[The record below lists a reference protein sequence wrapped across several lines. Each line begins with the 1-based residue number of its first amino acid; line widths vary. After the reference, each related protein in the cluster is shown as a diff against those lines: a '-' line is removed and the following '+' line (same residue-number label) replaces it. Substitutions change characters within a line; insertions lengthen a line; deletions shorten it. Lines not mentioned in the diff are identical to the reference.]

1 MASGEVSPAPSGRG
15 LKGMLAKARRNKLDN
30 SSTTSFPTSEGSNES
45 HGIRDSM
52 DSALEKIKNAA
63 RKDNDPSDTSGGVS
77 IAKLI
82 PGTRKRKEHKRRAKQ
97 DAGDAEGPRG
107 RSMGDGEGA
116 TGTGLSN
123 ENQGTLDDDDES
135 SLMTEDSEEEQLHSA
150 APPLISH
157 ESHIGYLTSSSPVV
171 KATTIAEES
180 VSLPLNGNP
189 LISVRPAGTTDN
201 PLTSLSNQSMNTN
214 LANEDV
220 FSPGPLTGESTY
232 SVDSLGSGI
241 SMSRSV
247 SPGFRLKEA
256 FKPGSRKNSTQ
267 NGSPERTSGSSGTGN
282 TLGALFSKDRMGSI
296 SSRRSSKV
304 ADSVAAA
311 PAAPAV
317 LKTMNTAART
327 SNKSLPSLNTV
338 PRTPPRSSLE
348 APTTTITPPTPI
360 DRVDGGSPGKVS
372 SAKPDVSASSNSPD
386 IANSTMGNLT
396 YVPSH
401 RRVRSD
407 SATHQPSKLSNAMS
421 APLTPMMEEAK
432 TPGSRTASGNTAAS
446 TGFFSSVFVAAQN
459 AANTFT
465 NTIGNNQ
472 SRSRSGT
479 ADTDEKPSDIPAV
492 SENQDAAHPSDQP
505 RKLAIDTIGSGDLN
519 LSHLGIS
526 SDALSQATTAVNPA
540 SISDGTN
547 GDSVHRD
554 EAAAR
559 AEDASAARAVS
570 VAYGEKA
577 DFDTTT
583 TPTAEDTLALTRP
596 KSNYEPSVSGDKTP
610 PNGSIYEGESGGIFR
625 NASIRSKV
633 DKVKRRR
640 NGSNATGTT
649 VGAMINA
656 SHSTLMSPGANS
668 SVPKLT
674 GFAVASKKRNRD
686 FHQLFRSVPEDDY
699 LIEDYSCALQRDI
712 ILAGRIYVSEGHI
725 CFSSNILGWI
735 TTLVI
740 SFDEVVSVEKET
752 TAMVFPNAIAI
763 QTLHARHTFRSLLSR
778 EATYD
783 LLIGIWKISHPGL
796 QSSEN
801 GVKLVNGGT
810 GTKTEKVDPSESGE
824 DSEGSEDEEDVY
836 DEDDEDDE
844 GAGSFVETVNGS
856 VAGSEPPEPQQKAVA
871 RKASAVGV
879 AAGQAAGS
887 VPTPSEAKSAEKAG
901 AAAAAATDFPGP
913 QTHAPTE
920 CTDSAQHYSN
930 ILKDEVIPAPLGKI
944 YSMLFGPTS
953 GGFVTRFLL
962 DEVKA
967 MELQLEDDKKGLSG
981 ESKSR
986 TYSYIKPLSGA
997 IGPKKTKCITTE
1009 VLDFIDLERSVSVT
1023 VTTQTPDVPSGSV
1036 FSTKTRYCIMWG
1048 PDNGTRLI
1056 MSCMIE
1062 WTGKSWLKGPI
1073 ESGANDGQTT
1083 YANDLV
1089 KSLRAGLSSRP
1100 RAGTSGSRMKKSR
1113 KKKGEADD
1121 TKAATA
1127 SKANEATARKSNWGP
1142 LEPLHDI
1149 LSPVLDILQ
1158 PLLTAQSLIG
1168 LLLFLLIISWFRN
1181 SRLRAPSSSIGP
1193 YSPGLTP
1200 QRIAAYEEI
1209 WRAEESALWDWLEE
1223 RVGMSEGGGFA
1234 YPATAK
1240 RGNGDASKRAKDERR
1255 EILKGKGMKAKLNE
1269 IKGVGEREVDWAIGV
1284 TEEKLKVLKGVVERG
1299 KGSGETEG
1307 KKEGLD
1313 TDDKKTAP
1321 TQGLQEEL

>member
-1 MASGEVSPAPSGRG
+1 
-15 LKGMLAKARRNKLDN
+15 
-30 SSTTSFPTSEGSNES
+30 
-45 HGIRDSM
+45 
-52 DSALEKIKNAA
+52 
-63 RKDNDPSDTSGGVS
+63 
-77 IAKLI
+77 
-82 PGTRKRKEHKRRAKQ
+82 
-97 DAGDAEGPRG
+97 
-107 RSMGDGEGA
+107 
-116 TGTGLSN
+116 
-123 ENQGTLDDDDES
+123 
-135 SLMTEDSEEEQLHSA
+135 
-150 APPLISH
+150 
-157 ESHIGYLTSSSPVV
+157 
-171 KATTIAEES
+171 
-180 VSLPLNGNP
+180 
-189 LISVRPAGTTDN
+189 
-201 PLTSLSNQSMNTN
+201 
-214 LANEDV
+214 
-220 FSPGPLTGESTY
+220 
-232 SVDSLGSGI
+232 
-241 SMSRSV
+241 MSRSV

-256 FKPGSRKNSTQ
+256 FKPGSRKNSAQ
-267 NGSPERTSGSSGTGN
+267 NGSPERKSGSSGPGTS
-282 TLGALFSKDRMGSI
+282 LGALFSKDRMGSI

-311 PAAPAV
+311 SDAPATPTAPAV
-317 LKTMNTAART
+317 LKTMNAEAHS
-327 SNKSLPSLNTV
+327 SNKSLPSLSTV

-348 APTTTITPPTPI
+348 APITTVTPPTPI
-360 DRVDGGSPGKVS
+360 DPG
-372 SAKPDVSASSNSPD
+372 DEASSGNAFSTKPEVQPGSKSTDSVNS
-386 IANSTMGNLT
+386 SKGNLPS

-421 APLTPMMEEAK
+421 APLTPMMEETK
-432 TPGSRTASGNTAAS
+432 TPGSRSSSGNAAPS

-479 ADTDEKPSDIPAV
+479 GDTEERPSDISGV
-492 SENQDAAHPSDQP
+492 TETQDAARPIDQP
-505 RKLAIDTIGSGDLN
+505 RKLAIETIGSGDLS
-519 LSHLGIS
+519 LSQLGIS
-526 SDALSQATTAVNPA
+526 SDTLSQATTAVSPA
-540 SISDGTN
+540 LTNDDTN
-547 GDSVHRD
+547 GDSAHRE

-559 AEDASAARAVS
+559 AEDVFAARAVS

-577 DFDTTT
+577 DLDTTT
-583 TPTAEDTLALTRP
+583 TPTAEDTLALSRP

-640 NGSNATGTT
+640 NGSNSTGTT
-649 VGAMINA
+649 IGAIINA
-656 SHSTLMSPGANS
+656 SHNTLMSPGANS

-810 GTKTEKVDPSESGE
+810 GTKTEKVEPSESGE
-824 DSEGSEDEEDVY
+824 GSEGSEDDEDVY

-844 GAGSFVETVNGS
+844 GAGSFVETLNGS
-856 VAGSEPPEPQQKAVA
+856 VVGSEPPEPQQKAVA

-944 YSMLFGPTS
+944 YSMLFGPSS

-981 ESKSR
+981 ENKSR
-986 TYSYIKPLSGA
+986 TYSYIKPLAGA

-1048 PDNGTRLI
+1048 PDSGTRLI

-1062 WTGKSWLKGPI
+1062 WTGKSWLK
-1073 ESGANDGQTT
+1073 SMFHN
-1083 YANDLV
+1083 
-1089 KSLRAGLSSRP
+1089 
-1100 RAGTSGSRMKKSR
+1100 
-1113 KKKGEADD
+1113 
-1121 TKAATA
+1121 
-1127 SKANEATARKSNWGP
+1127 
-1142 LEPLHDI
+1142 H
-1149 LSPVLDILQ
+1149 
-1158 PLLTAQSLIG
+1158 
-1168 LLLFLLIISWFRN
+1168 FLN
-1181 SRLRAPSSSIGP
+1181 A
-1193 YSPGLTP
+1193 
-1200 QRIAAYEEI
+1200 
-1209 WRAEESALWDWLEE
+1209 
-1223 RVGMSEGGGFA
+1223 
-1234 YPATAK
+1234 
-1240 RGNGDASKRAKDERR
+1240 
-1255 EILKGKGMKAKLNE
+1255 
-1269 IKGVGEREVDWAIGV
+1269 DWANPYRRALG
-1284 TEEKLKVLKGVVERG
+1284 
-1299 KGSGETEG
+1299 
-1307 KKEGLD
+1307 
-1313 TDDKKTAP
+1313 
-1321 TQGLQEEL
+1321 

>member
-1 MASGEVSPAPSGRG
+1 MASGEVSPAPSSLG

-45 HGIRDSM
+45 HSLRDSM

-63 RKDNDPSDTSGGVS
+63 RKDNDLSETSSGVS

-82 PGTRKRKEHKRRAKQ
+82 PGTRKRKERKRRAKQ
-97 DAGDAEGPRG
+97 EAEDAEGPRG
-107 RSMGDGEGA
+107 RSAGNGEGA
-116 TGTGLSN
+116 TGTGISS
-123 ENQGTLDDDDES
+123 ENQSIMDDDDGS
-135 SLMTEDSEEEQLHSA
+135 SLMTEDSEEEQIHSA
-150 APPLISH
+150 APPLVSH

-171 KATTIAEES
+171 KAATITEES
-180 VSLPLNGNP
+180 ISPPLNNNP
-189 LISVRPAGTTDN
+189 LISIQPAGTIDN
-201 PLTSLSNQSMNTN
+201 PLTSASTHSINTN
-214 LANEDV
+214 LANEDL
-220 FSPGPLTGESTY
+220 FSPGPITGESIY
-232 SVDSLGSGI
+232 SVDSLGSGR
-241 SMSRSV
+241 SVSRSV

-267 NGSPERTSGSSGTGN
+267 NGSPERKSGSSGPGTS
-282 TLGALFSKDRMGSI
+282 LGALFSKDRMGSI

-304 ADSVAAA
+304 EDSAAAA

-317 LKTMNTAART
+317 LKTMNMEALS
-327 SNKSLPSLNTV
+327 SNKSLPSLSTV

-348 APTTTITPPTPI
+348 APTTTVTPPTPV
-360 DRVDGGSPGKVS
+360 DRGDEASSGKPIY
-372 SAKPDVSASSNSPD
+372 AKPDVPPSSNSPD
-386 IANSTMGNLT
+386 FVNSSKGNLPS

-421 APLTPMMEEAK
+421 APLTPMMEETK
-432 TPGSRTASGNTAAS
+432 TPGSRTTSGNAAPS

-479 ADTDEKPSDIPAV
+479 GDTEERPSEISDIG
-492 SENQDAAHPSDQP
+492 ENQVTAHPVDQP
-505 RKLAIDTIGSGDLN
+505 RKLAIETIGSGDLS
-519 LSHLGIS
+519 LSQLGIS
-526 SDALSQATTAVNPA
+526 SDALSQATTAVSPA
-540 SISDGTN
+540 LPSDGTN
-547 GDSVHRD
+547 GDSVHRE

-559 AEDASAARAVS
+559 AEDAFAARAVS

-577 DFDTTT
+577 DLDTT
-583 TPTAEDTLALTRP
+583 TPTAEDTLASGKP

-640 NGSNATGTT
+640 NGSNSTGTT
-649 VGAMINA
+649 IGAMINA

-810 GTKTEKVDPSESGE
+810 GTKTEKVEASESGE
-824 DSEGSEDEEDVY
+824 GSEGSEDDEDVY

-844 GAGSFVETVNGS
+844 GAGSFVETLNGS
-856 VAGSEPPEPQQKAVA
+856 IVGSEPPEPQQKSVA

-887 VPTPSEAKSAEKAG
+887 VPTPSDAKSAEKAG
-901 AAAAAATDFPGP
+901 AAAAAATEFPGP

-944 YSMLFGPTS
+944 YSMLFGPNS

-981 ESKSR
+981 ENKSR
-986 TYSYIKPLSGA
+986 TYSYIKPLAGA

-1062 WTGKSWLKGPI
+1062 WTGKSWLKSPI
-1073 ESGANDGQTT
+1073 ESGANDGQLT

-1100 RAGTSGSRMKKSR
+1100 RAGTSASKMKKGR
-1113 KKKGEADD
+1113 KKKGDADD
-1121 TKAATA
+1121 TKASAA
-1127 SKANEATARKSNWGP
+1127 SQANEAATQKSNWGP
-1142 LEPLHDI
+1142 LEPLHGI
-1149 LSPVLDILQ
+1149 LSPVLDIFQ
-1158 PLLTAQSLIG
+1158 PLLTAPSLIG

-1181 SRLRAPSSSIGP
+1181 SRLRASSSSIGP

-1223 RVGMSEGGGFA
+1223 RVGMTEGGGFA
-1234 YPATAK
+1234 YPAAAK
-1240 RGNGDASKRAKDERR
+1240 VGNGDASKKAKDEKR
-1255 EILKGKGMKAKLNE
+1255 EILKGRGMKTKLNGM
-1269 IKGVGEREVDWAIGV
+1269 KGVGEREVDWAIGV
-1284 TEEKLKVLKGVVERG
+1284 TEEKLNVLKGVVERG
-1299 KGSGETEG
+1299 RGVGGVEGTEEEVSDG
-1307 KKEGLD
+1307 DEKLV
-1313 TDDKKTAP
+1313 P